1 MLPNRPAYGSTIPT
15 QQRHRHRVDTLGEV
29 CPDPCIDTLKEDL
42 RFFTFTGNT
51 EALHDTLAAL
61 NPEWSWSKA
70 RRYARKLI
78 NQSGERRARA
88 MAYAQVNAAPS
99 DRFEGRHPE
108 GVQPRDLTGNRAAHN
123 LDTLAGGGAR
133 V

>member
-15 QQRHRHRVDTLGEV
+15 LAGYPVTPDSEA
-29 CPDPCIDTLKEDL
+29 CPEPGTPAHAEYMRDL
-42 RFFTFTGNT
+42 AAKGDDV
-51 EALHDTLAAL
+51 ALHDAIWAL
-61 NPEWSWSKA
+61 NPDWSWSKA
-70 RRYARKLI
+70 RKTARRFIRRHDERAARALEYARL
-78 NQSGERRARA
+78 
-88 MAYAQVNAAPS
+88 NATPS

-108 GVQPRDLTGNRAAHN
+108 GVEPRDLTGNRAAHN